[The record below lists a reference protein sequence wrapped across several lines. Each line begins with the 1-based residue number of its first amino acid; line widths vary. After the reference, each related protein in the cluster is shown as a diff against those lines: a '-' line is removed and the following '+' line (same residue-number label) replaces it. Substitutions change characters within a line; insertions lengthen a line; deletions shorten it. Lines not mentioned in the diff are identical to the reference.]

1 MLVTIIVFILILSV
15 LVFVH
20 ELGHFFTARKSG
32 IAVEEFGLGFP
43 PRIWGKKK
51 GGTLYSV
58 NWIPLG
64 GFVKIKGEDGENRQ
78 DADSFGH
85 KGFWTKSLVLSAGVL
100 MNVVLAFVLLSF
112 GFMFGLPQ
120 ALDNSELNA
129 PYVKGVKV
137 QITAVIKDSPA
148 AAAGIK
154 ANDQIIRLNGQEVQN
169 EDQVLN
175 YIKEHQE
182 EEIVLSLAS
191 AGQIKDVSVK
201 PGQVAGYEGG
211 KALGINIVQVGLVK
225 YGFWASWYH
234 GLTATG
240 ILLFR
245 IVLAFYGLLK
255 NLIMGAGVA
264 ADLSGPVGV
273 AVLTGQVVDLGLAYV
288 IQFAAMLSLNLAVI
302 NFFPFPALDGGR
314 FLFLVIEK
322 IRRKPNN
329 QKVENLIHNLGFSL
343 LMLLIVF
350 ITYRDLL
357 HYGGG
362 IIGAVKGWF

>member
-1 MLVTIIVFILILSV
+1 MSVTIIVFILILS
-15 LVFVH
+15 LLIFVH
-20 ELGHFFTARKSG
+20 ESGHFLTARQAG
-32 IAVEEFGLGFP
+32 IKVEEFGFGFP

-51 GGTLYSV
+51 GGTIYSL

-64 GFVKIKGEDGENRQ
+64 GFVKIKGENGEDRQ
-78 DADSFGH
+78 DPDSFGH
-85 KGFWTKSLVLSAGVL
+85 QGFWVKSLVLAAGVL
-100 MNVVLAFVLLSF
+100 MNVVLAFILLSF

-120 ALDNSELNA
+120 ALDNSDLNQ
-129 PYVKGVKV
+129 PYVKDVKV
-137 QITAVIKDSPA
+137 QIIAVVKDSPA
-148 AAAGIK
+148 EQAGIK
-154 ANDQIIRLNGQEVQN
+154 ANDQIVSLGRQEVKNQ
-169 EDQVLN
+169 DQVLT
-175 YIKEHQE
+175 YIKEHQSEAIALSVTE
-182 EEIVLSLAS
+182 EGRLKEF
-191 AGQIKDVSVK
+191 SVK
-201 PGQVAGYEGG
+201 PAEVSGYPGG
-211 KALGINIVQVGLVK
+211 KALGLNIVQVGLVK

-234 GLTATG
+234 GAIVTG
-240 ILLFR
+240 LLLVK
-245 IVLAFYGLLK
+245 IILAFYGLLK

-273 AVLTGQVVDLGLAYV
+273 AVLTGQVVGLGFAYV

-329 QKVENLIHNLGFSL
+329 QKIENLIHNLGFSL
-343 LMLLIVF
+343 LMLLVVF

-362 IIGAVKGWF
+362 IITAVKGWF